1 MFLHL
6 VRKEL
11 LDHLLTLRFALACA
25 ISLVIILSSVIV
37 LAREYSLAQSDY
49 RTNLS
54 VHKRDLEESRDP
66 AYRGIKVDKP
76 LNPMQIFFRG
86 VDERLLVTAR
96 VSGARELRFEADFE
110 ENPVV
115 FLFLPIDLLFFIGI
129 VMSLLALAFSYDSVS
144 GEREQGSLKLLMSY
158 AAPRDVVIG
167 AKWIGGYLALI
178 VPFILSLLCGLVAVV
193 LFPTVE
199 LRPDDWVTLG
209 FILLVSLLYLLA
221 IYSLGLLISVRTR
234 LASTS
239 ITVSL
244 MLWVLLILIIPN
256 TAPYIA
262 AQIVP
267 VSSFVQVEKQKAQLA
282 AEEQVKFERALDA
295 WSEQHPE
302 FQRWGSHRWWA
313 NYSRMQL
320 DHMPR
325 VMDIQDR
332 VNEQFQRSMD
342 AQVRL
347 AQYISRLSPFSSFA
361 YAASDLA
368 GTGIRDR
375 NRFVD
380 QLPAYRREI
389 AEFGLNVF
397 IAANERNDWWTR
409 TVEGY
414 PQFVYEESSL
424 SERINW
430 IDILALAVWNIVF
443 FMGAYISFLRYD
455 VT

>member
-25 ISLVIILSSVIV
+25 ISLVIMLSSVLV
-37 LAREYSLAQSDY
+37 LAREYRMAQSDY

-54 VHKRDLEESRDP
+54 VHKREIEETRDL

-76 LNPMQIFFRG
+76 LNPMQIFFKG
-86 VDERLLVTAR
+86 IDDQLLVTAR

-129 VMSLLALAFSYDSVS
+129 VMSLLALAFSYDSIS

-178 VPFILSLLCGLVAVV
+178 VPFILSLLCGVVVVA

-199 LRPDDWVTLG
+199 LKPHDWMTLG

-262 AQIVP
+262 SQIVP
-267 VSSFVQVEKQKAQLA
+267 VSSFVQVEKQKTQLV
-282 AEEQVKFERALDA
+282 AEEQVKFERALEA
-295 WSEQHPE
+295 WSEQNPE
-302 FQRWGSHRWWA
+302 IHWGHRWWA

-332 VNEQFQRSMD
+332 VNEQFQQSME

-380 QLPAYRREI
+380 QLPEYRREV
-389 AEFGLNVF
+389 AEFGLNVY
-397 IAANERNDWWTR
+397 IAANERNDWYSR

-414 PQFVYEESSL
+414 PLFVYEESSL